1 MKAKQVLLLCL
12 LVIFQASI
20 YAHSKINNKTKQQYF
35 RCKFFDLSRG
45 KKNRK
50 RQGKKNRKPRWGRK
64 NYKKTHSS
72 IIQFYSSMDN
82 IGNYLPV
89 LGIQKML
96 GQIPDTCC
104 IHSNHYIDFNFI
116 NKHYKC
122 AIIGGAG
129 LLDKCFEPFWQQL
142 LHECKIPM
150 IMWGIG
156 VCLPDNNKKGVDKA
170 IVSAVAQK
178 CSLINVRDE
187 LTAHYYNLKNV
198 SIAACPSIVYLQNFY
213 EHKKHSDGI
222 LYSFHNQIVSTAE
235 HHAILKVLREKFSNL
250 MVTDNIQT
258 KSCGLDQIIKDYY
271 CASNLV
277 ITTRLHGAIIAYGLG
292 ILYIIIARDEKLR
305 SFHQKY
311 NNGLIVESI
320 EELQSVIKNL
330 PPIDL
335 QPIEYEPV
343 LEFGYQA
350 REWVEA
356 QLKT

>member
-1 MKAKQVLLLCL
+1 MKTKQVLLLFL
-12 LVIFQASI
+12 LVIFQTPC
-20 YAHSKINNKTKQQYF
+20 AHAKIKNKTKQQDF

-50 RQGKKNRKPRWGRK
+50 RRWRRKNRKKPR
-64 NYKKTHSS
+64 SS

-96 GQIPDTCC
+96 GCTPDTCC
-104 IHSNHYIDFNFI
+104 IHSRHYIDFNFI

-129 LLDKCFEPFWQQL
+129 LLDKCFEPFWRQL
-142 LHECKIPM
+142 LNKCKIPI

-156 VCLPDNNKKGVDKA
+156 VCLPDNNKKGVDKE

-178 CSLINVRDE
+178 CSLINVRDT
-187 LTAHYYNLKNV
+187 LTAHYYNLKNA

-213 EHKKHSDGI
+213 EHKKQKRGI
-222 LYSFHNQIVSTAE
+222 LYSFHNQIVSAAE
-235 HHAILKVLREKFSNL
+235 HRAILKVLRKEFPNL

-258 KSCGLDQIIKDYY
+258 KSCGLDHIIKGCY
-271 CASNLV
+271 CTSNLV

-292 ILYIIIARDEKLR
+292 IPYIIIARDEKLR
-305 SFHQKY
+305 SFHQRY
-311 NNGLIVESI
+311 NNGFMVESI
-320 EELQSVIKNL
+320 EELQSVIKNQ

-343 LEFGYQA
+343 LEFGRQA
-350 REWVEA
+350 REWVEE